1 MEFLFQGLSQ
11 ESLWLLVV
19 FYDLLLVVILYKFF
33 GKYGLYTAVIL
44 GIILG
49 NLQGGKVSEFVIF
62 DTTFTVSMGAILYSG
77 IYFSTDLLNEKYGKT
92 EANRAVNLGFFAN
105 VAVLLTLLLSLLFK
119 PSDLTGSALEVH
131 NALSVIASYS
141 PAFIIG
147 SLTAYFISQKF
158 DVWFFNYLK
167 TLTQGKYLWLR
178 NNLSTIISQ
187 LIDTFIYTFTWVI
200 ATDLSIYE
208 AFNIADKVAI
218 INDGKIQQI
227 GNPYDIYHKPNNKF
241 VADFIGLGV
250 FMPIKKLSNEDFE
263 IPLGILDDNK
273 IKNDLSKNFKSSYAF
288 AIAKYKSIFWLS
300 VRFFCFKS
308 SNISFK

>member
-11 ESLWLLVV
+11 ESLWLVVV

-49 NLQGGKVSEFVIF
+49 NLQGGKVSEFIIF

-92 EANRAVNLGFFAN
+92 EANRADNLGFFAN
-105 VAVLLTLLLSLLFK
+105 IAVLLTLLLSLLFK

-178 NNLSTIISQ
+178 NNLSTITSQ
-187 LIDTFIYTFTWVI
+187 LIDTFIYTFTWVV
-200 ATDLSIYE
+200 ATDLSISD
-208 AFNIADKVAI
+208 AFYIA
-218 INDGKIQQI
+218 
-227 GNPYDIYHKPNNKF
+227 
-241 VADFIGLGV
+241 
-250 FMPIKKLSNEDFE
+250 
-263 IPLGILDDNK
+263 
-273 IKNDLSKNFKSSYAF
+273 LSKYIFKIF
-288 AIAKYKSIFWLS
+288 IALIDTIFIYG
-300 VRFFCFKS
+300 VR
-308 SNISFK
+308 NLNPLVRNDE